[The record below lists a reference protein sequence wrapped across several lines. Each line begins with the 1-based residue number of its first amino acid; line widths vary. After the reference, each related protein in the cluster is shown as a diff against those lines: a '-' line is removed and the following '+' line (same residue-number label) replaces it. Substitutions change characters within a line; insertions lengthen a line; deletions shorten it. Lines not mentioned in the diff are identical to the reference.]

1 MGKYFAVGCSI
12 GLLVALTTPLS
23 SQVGNQQ
30 QQQAKPSVVPE
41 TPPRPQPIA
50 NTKVPLIDR
59 PLTLADF
66 AGMEPRPELKDKL
79 THLTNF
85 IQNQPTNGA
94 PATEN
99 TEVWMAH
106 TKSALY
112 IVFICFDRHPE
123 LIRWHLAR
131 RENIL
136 KDDYV
141 SVILDPFQDR
151 QRGVE
156 FQVNPAGV
164 QADAAWT
171 ETGNGPDYSYD
182 QVWDSDARITV
193 RAGWR

>member
-1 MGKYFAVGCSI
+1 MR
-12 GLLVALTTPLS
+12 
-23 SQVGNQQ
+23 SQVKKSAAGKTNGVLPQ
-30 QQQAKPSVVPE
+30 

-50 NTKVPLIDR
+50 DAKVPLIDH

-79 THLTNF
+79 THLSNF
-85 IQNQPTNGA
+85 IQNQPTDGA

-99 TEVWMAH
+99 TEVWMAR
-106 TKSALY
+106 TNTALY

-131 RENIL
+131 RENIT

-141 SVILDPFQDR
+141 SVMLDPFRDR

-171 ETGNGPDYSYD
+171 ED
-182 QVWDSDARITV
+182 QRPRLQLRPGVGLGRKSPARD
-193 RAGWR
+193 GWR